1 MSQTTRATLEHLMAD
16 VPNGDPEPEEAP
28 LTAFG
33 NYDQI
38 KDGIKVS

>member
-1 MSQTTRATLEHLMAD
+1 MYIFSIPYA
-16 VPNGDPEPEEAP
+16 PNSDPEPEEAP

-33 NYDQI
+33 NYDRI

>member
-1 MSQTTRATLEHLMAD
+1 M
-16 VPNGDPEPEEAP
+16 PNGDLEPEEAP